1 MFIQDFDGH
10 QYLFSLQ
17 KLQSKTCI
25 TGDAW
30 QRFISDFKMEV
41 GEMVLFEMTNK
52 SNAPMRST
60 TYDADFKVKERIY
73 VDDTSSDDSEDLE
86 EGCFLIKVLHPFSF
100 YVQSHMI
107 FSLCQCTTSTMLLS

>member
-10 QYLFSLQ
+10 EYLFSLQ

-52 SNAPMRST
+52 SNAPMRAT

-73 VDDTSSDDSEDLE
+73 VGDTSSDDSEDLE
-86 EGCFLIKVLHPFSF
+86 EGCFFD
-100 YVQSHMI
+100 
-107 FSLCQCTTSTMLLS
+107 